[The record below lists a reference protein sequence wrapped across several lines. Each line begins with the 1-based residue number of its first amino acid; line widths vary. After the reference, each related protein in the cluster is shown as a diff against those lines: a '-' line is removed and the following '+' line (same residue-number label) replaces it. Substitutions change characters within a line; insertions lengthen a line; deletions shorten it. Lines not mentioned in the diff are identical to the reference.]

1 MSYCIISN
9 ITIFLILLNNFTHI
23 NNNSC
28 KLFSILNKS
37 LNLYGNIKKEEDY
50 IIYYHNRIIIIKKH
64 INEETNDM
72 EKNALKL
79 FVVSYERCLKQEL
92 TAQETQQLTNIQT
105 EVLALSKGN
114 DKIKFKISDLAS
126 AKGAV
131 STVKKTRKCQ
141 KQTYKHMT
149 KTDRRLLKKAIS
161 KLSLQTI
168 VSMYH
173 GIR

>member
-1 MSYCIISN
+1 MEASKKKKIILS
-9 ITIFLILLNNFTHI
+9 T
-23 NNNSC
+23 
-28 KLFSILNKS
+28 
-37 LNLYGNIKKEEDY
+37 
-50 IIYYHNRIIIIKKH
+50 IIIVSLLLSFGIGVLLGQKIKHIKISKNKFITFYQVKKH